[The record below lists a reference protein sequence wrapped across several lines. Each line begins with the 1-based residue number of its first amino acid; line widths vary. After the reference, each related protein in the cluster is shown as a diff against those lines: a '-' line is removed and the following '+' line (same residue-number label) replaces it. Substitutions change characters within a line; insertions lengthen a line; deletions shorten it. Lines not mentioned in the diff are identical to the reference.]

1 VRRTSIPVLLVSLA
15 LAAGCSSDGADPGT
29 TTSPTSATTS
39 GSESDSPSTSSAP
52 DDVADVATGIRLSL
66 PNSTVRAPEDWTHS
80 EDLTRYEDGANSTD
94 NLSFMMLGEI
104 NAFGSDASADE
115 LAQNRIKANLY
126 PKAPKVL
133 PVSELDGTEAYHV
146 AGFVTPQQ
154 YLEEFGTIVR
164 DRIVT
169 LTFSFNNKVSK
180 SERDEVVASVLPT
193 FQWK

>member
-1 VRRTSIPVLLVSLA
+1 VRRTTIPVLLMALA
-15 LAAGCSSDGADPGT
+15 LAAGCGSDGDDPGT
-29 TTSPTSATTS
+29 TTSPDSPTTSA
-39 GSESDSPSTSSAP
+39 SEPDSPSTSSSP
-52 DDVADVATGIRLSL
+52 DDEATGIRLSL
-66 PNSTVRAPEDWTHS
+66 PNSTVRAPQDWAHS
-80 EDLTRYEDGANSTD
+80 EDLTRYEDGANSAD
-94 NLSFMMLGEI
+94 NLSFVMLGEI

-126 PKAPKVL
+126 PTAPKVL

-169 LTFSFNNKVSK
+169 LTFSFNNKVPE